1 MGVNSIP
8 IKPIRKEIAMRRTLP
23 LRSISIL
30 LALVSLS
37 GCASVTAL
45 RTARE
50 SFDRTK
56 AAGAET
62 KSPYEYFMAESYLI
76 KAEHEAAEGDRGQAC
91 DYAAKSEK
99 FSQEALEKAKGG
111 VR

>member
-1 MGVNSIP
+1 MI
-8 IKPIRKEIAMRRTLP
+8 RTLL

-30 LALVSLS
+30 LALSALA

-56 AAGAET
+56 AAGADT
-62 KSPYEYFMAESYLI
+62 KAPYEYFLAESYLN
-76 KAEHEAAEGDRGQAC
+76 KAEHEAAEGDRDQAQ

-99 FSQEALEKAKGG
+99 FSLEALEKAKGG
-111 VR
+111 SR